1 MIDNMRCILISYRSN
16 QTCGMLRTIP
26 RSNNTAGVM
35 AIALGATKATSLTET
50 GMLESAVTAGA
61 PGL

>member
-1 MIDNMRCILISYRSN
+1 
-16 QTCGMLRTIP
+16 MLRTIP

-35 AIALGATKATSLTET
+35 EIALGATKATSLTGT

-61 PGL
+61 LGR